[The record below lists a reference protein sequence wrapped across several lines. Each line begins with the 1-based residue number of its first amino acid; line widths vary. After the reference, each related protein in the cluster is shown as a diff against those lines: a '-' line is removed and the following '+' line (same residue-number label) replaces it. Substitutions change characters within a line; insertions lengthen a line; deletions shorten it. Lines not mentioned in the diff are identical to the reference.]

1 MVSMAFV
8 GVFGKIA
15 YKATDAANND
25 FSENVGYTT
34 ANVTTD
40 SVASAAIL
48 SFTTGLNALTTST
61 YDSTK
66 ITYEIPLDHAWEG

>member
-1 MVSMAFV
+1 MAFI
-8 GVFGKIA
+8 GVTGKIS
-15 YKATDAANND
+15 YKAMDSNDND

-48 SFTTGLNALTTST
+48 TFTRGLNALTNST

>member
-1 MVSMAFV
+1 MAFI
-8 GVFGKIA
+8 GVTGKIS
-15 YKATDAANND
+15 YKAKSSTNED
-25 FSENVGYTT
+25 FTENVGYTT

-48 SFTTGLNALTTST
+48 TFTRGLNALTNST

-66 ITYEIPLDHAWEG
+66 ITYDIPLDFAWEG

>member
-1 MVSMAFV
+1 MAFV
-8 GVFGKIA
+8 GVTGKIS
-15 YKATDAANND
+15 YKATDSSNNE
-25 FSENVGYTT
+25 FTENVGYTT

-48 SFTTGLNALTTST
+48 TFTRGLNALTVSV

-66 ITYEIPLDHAWEG
+66 ITYEIPLDFAWEGE

>member
-1 MVSMAFV
+1 MAFV
-8 GVFGKIA
+8 GTWGKIS
-15 YKATDAANND
+15 YKAFDSSNND
-25 FSENVGYTT
+25 YNENVGYTT

-48 SFTTGLNALTTST
+48 NFTRGLNNLTNGT

-66 ITYEIPLDHAWEG
+66 ITYEVALDHAWEED